1 MYLKVAFTYIEEF
14 RYRKVT
20 CLGRER
26 GICLHFLK
34 SRELR
39 YCRRRDR
46 RQSTVHRTAE
56 FIFQIPYSRH
66 IKKDHIHKDVV
77 FFMCLENTLDAIRF
91 YSNLNFHSSNS
102 IMSITSSRVFCLPK
116 ILFNPAPFTFFAVTG
131 AARPY
136 GREFTQLM
144 QRRTD
149 NSL

>member
-1 MYLKVAFTYIEEF
+1 MYI
-14 RYRKVT
+14 RQHPYRMQSDVHGFSPGLNKCPPDT
-20 CLGRER
+20 CLHQCAHWCRP
-26 GICLHFLK
+26 FK
-34 SRELR
+34 SLL
-39 YCRRRDR
+39 R
-46 RQSTVHRTAE
+46 RQK
-56 FIFQIPYSRH
+56 
-66 IKKDHIHKDVV
+66 IKDIQKDVLY
-77 FFMCLENTLDAIRF
+77 FLCLLNTIDAIRF

-116 ILFNPAPFTFFAVTG
+116 ILFNPAPFTLFSVAG